1 MMMLVRTH
9 YVIDM
14 IAGFFIAH
22 YMHIMAERVSYFF
35 DVKVLG
41 VPGKKRYRNFYKPCK
56 CCGWSNK
63 CATDYMGEEERAR
76 LKALH
81 KEHLE
86 NVNIVKALH
95 DSDEEDHG
103 SKHDSKKEQ
112 LKPGKFTK
120 L

>member
-1 MMMLVRTH
+1 MLVRTH

-22 YMHIMAERVSYFF
+22 YMHIMAEKVCYVF

-41 VPGKKRYRNFYKPCK
+41 IPGKKRYRNFFKPCK

-63 CATDYMGEEERAR
+63 CASDYMTEEERTR
-76 LKALH
+76 LKELH

-86 NVNIVKALH
+86 NMHNGKALN

-103 SKHDSKKEQ
+103 GEK
-112 LKPGKFTK
+112 
-120 L
+120 